1 MEITE
6 EQKKLAAKYESE
18 QKAKQ
23 QAMNEMMKMKE
34 QATVE
39 AEAVARFIL
48 KIDDIKFR
56 RTQLLIENQSKGNTS
71 VNSEYVLGKSI
82 CALE

>member
-23 QAMNEMMKMKE
+23 QAMNEMMQMKE
-34 QATVE
+34 KATVE
-39 AEAVARFIL
+39 AEAVARYIL
-48 KIDDIKFR
+48 KISDIKFR
-56 RTQLLIENQSKGNTS
+56 RTQLLIENKTKGNTS
-71 VNSEYVLGKSI
+71 VNSEYVLGKSK
-82 CALE
+82 CVLE

>member
-23 QAMNEMMKMKE
+23 QAMNEMM
-34 QATVE
+34 
-39 AEAVARFIL
+39 
-48 KIDDIKFR
+48 
-56 RTQLLIENQSKGNTS
+56 
-71 VNSEYVLGKSI
+71 
-82 CALE
+82 